1 MLTYFDLVEHL
12 ITSSFGG
19 PQDAEQRDI
28 RTAVQRA
35 YDEVTKIRDWA
46 WYSQHGRVNV
56 TGVYNTGTVSYS
68 ASTRALTLTGGTWP
82 TWAPY
87 GHVKIGARIA
97 KVASRTS
104 GTVLVLDS
112 QVTFPEDLT
121 AQAYSLY
128 RSTYPLPDDFRNM
141 DEPTDELNWWS
152 GLYLSPDQAMKI
164 ERISNS
170 TGAPFHWTFLRDDLA
185 GGWVIKFVGYPTG
198 VETIDFT
205 YRRTAR
211 RLKYSGH
218 EAVAR
223 AGTIT
228 ASGVSVTGTNTTI
241 PADAAGSILRVGD
254 AADHPQTLA
263 GLKPYAGEVEI
274 TARASDTAFTVAE
287 SITVSGVK
295 YLLTDPVDI
304 APHMQNCMYSACE
317 YWLARIRN
325 QAADKAFS
333 LYQRDLRLAMEQ
345 EALAPLS
352 GRLARVYYDGG
363 WRSPLLPDVG

>member
-35 YDEVTKIRDWA
+35 YDEVTKIRDWT
-46 WYSQHGRVNV
+46 WYSQHGRVN
-56 TGVYNTGTVSYS
+56 TESTYGTGTVSYDT
-68 ASTRALTLTGGTWP
+68 STRNLTLTGGTWP
-82 TWAPY
+82 SWAAA
-87 GHVKIGARIA
+87 GHVKIGVRIA

-104 GTVLVLDS
+104 NTVLVLDP
-112 QVTFPEDLT
+112 QVTFPETLT
-121 AQAYSLY
+121 AVNYVLFRSL
-128 RSTYPLPDDFRNM
+128 YPLPDDFRNM
-141 DEPTDELNWWS
+141 DEPSDELNWWS

-170 TGAPFHWTFLRDDLA
+170 TGAPFHWTFVRDEQS
-185 GGWVIKFVGYPTG
+185 GGWAIRLVGYPTG

-218 EAVAR
+218 EGVVR
-223 AGTIT
+223 AGTIA
-228 ASGVSVTGTNTTI
+228 ASGTSVTGTNTTF
-241 PADAAGSILRVGD
+241 PVDAAGSFLRVGD
-254 AADHPQTLA
+254 ATDHPQTLA
-263 GLKPYAGEVEI
+263 GLKPYAAEVEV
-274 TARASDTAFTVAE
+274 TARASGTAITVAE
-287 SITVSGVK
+287 SVTASGDK
-295 YLLTDPVDI
+295 YILTDPVDI
-304 APHMQNCMYSACE
+304 APHMHNCMYSACE

-363 WRSPLLPDVG
+363 WRSALLPDVG